1 VSQSLPV
8 PRQRTGWSLPIP
20 GLARVRLSHD
30 FALMRHIV
38 LGTAGHIDHGKSALV
53 KALTGVDPDRLKEE
67 QLRGITIDLGF
78 AHLELEGIQIAFVD
92 VPGHERFVKNMLA
105 GVGGIDSVLLVVAAD
120 ESVMPQ
126 TREHFDICRLL
137 GVSSGIVVITK
148 IDLVEPDL
156 IELVREEI
164 RETVRGS
171 FLERA
176 AVIPVSAKTGEGLDD
191 VKASLRALALA
202 VPRRPADRPFRLPV
216 DRAFTMRGFGTV
228 VTGTMVAGQLKKDE
242 EVELIPGGFVAKIR
256 GMQVHGRPADLAVAG
271 QRTAVNLQGV
281 DLSAV
286 ERGMTLTVPHAFRGS
301 QVLDVRIDLLPA
313 ARALKSFSKVRFHH
327 GTAEVLARVAL
338 LGQPALAPGK
348 TAWAQLRLDRPVFC
362 LHGDAFIVRQF
373 SPAATIGGGRIL
385 NPLAVKHK
393 VTDRRAL
400 ALLQSLEQGDMAERL
415 SSLIALHPGQ
425 MIGLRELN
433 AALGLAPAD
442 LQNHCAQAAAAGA
455 LRVIPSPLPILALP
469 AVIESLKKETVS
481 LVERFHRD
489 QPLLRGISREELRKR
504 AYDGL
509 PPEVFRYCLD
519 QLADER
525 RISLQEDMVAAHG
538 REVQMP
544 PAELRIKERI
554 EELLRQAAWQPPS
567 LPEIPALL
575 SADPADVRKIC
586 SWMLKE
592 KILVRV
598 TEDIVY
604 RRATIEEMKS
614 RIRDHYRPGARFG
627 VAEFKKLFDL
637 TRKHAIPLLE
647 HLDRE
652 RFTRRQGSE
661 RILL

>member
-1 VSQSLPV
+1 
-8 PRQRTGWSLPIP
+8 
-20 GLARVRLSHD
+20 
-30 FALMRHIV
+30 MRHII

-67 QLRGITIDLGF
+67 QVRGITIDLGF
-78 AHLELEGIQIAFVD
+78 AHMELEGAQIAFVD

-105 GVGGIDSVLLVVAAD
+105 GIGGIDSVLLVVAGD
-120 ESVMPQ
+120 ESIMPQ

-156 IELVREEI
+156 IELVRDEI

-176 AVIPVSAKTGEGLDD
+176 GVIPVSSRTGEGLENL
-191 VKASLRALALA
+191 KTSLRALALA
-202 VPRRPADRPFRLPV
+202 VPQRPTDRPFRLPV

-242 EVELIPGGFVAKIR
+242 EVELIPSGLVAKIR
-256 GMQVHGRPADLAVAG
+256 GIQVHGRPADLAVAG
-271 QRTAVNLQGV
+271 QRVAVNLQGV
-281 DLSAV
+281 DLSEV
-286 ERGMTLTVPHAFRGS
+286 ERGMSLTVPHAFHGS
-301 QVLDVRIDLLPA
+301 QVLDVRIDLLPT
-313 ARALKSFSKVRFHH
+313 ARALKNFSKVRFHH

-338 LGQPALAPGK
+338 LGQPVLEPGE

-362 LHGDAFIVRQF
+362 LHGDAFIIRQF
-373 SPAATIGGGRIL
+373 SPATTIGGGRLL

-393 VTDRRAL
+393 VTDRRAC
-400 ALLQSLEQGDMAERL
+400 ALLQSLERGDMSERL
-415 SSLIALHPGQ
+415 SGLVALHPEQ
-425 MIGLRELN
+425 MMGVRELN
-433 AALGLAPAD
+433 AALGLAAGE
-442 LQNHCAQAAAAGA
+442 LQHHCEQAAAAGS
-455 LRVIPSPLPILALP
+455 LRIIPAPLPVLAIP
-469 AVIESLKKETVS
+469 AVIESLKEETVS
-481 LVERFHRD
+481 LIERFHLD
-489 QPLLRGISREELRKR
+489 NPLLRGISREELRKR
-504 AYDGL
+504 AYDGR

-519 QLADER
+519 QLAEER
-525 RISLQEDMVAAHG
+525 RISLQEDMVALHG
-538 REVQMP
+538 REVQML
-544 PAELRIKERI
+544 PAELRIKEMI
-554 EELLRQAAWQPPS
+554 EKVLRQAEWQPPS
-567 LPEIPALL
+567 LAEIPALV
-575 SADPADVRKIC
+575 SADPAEVRKIC

-604 RRATIEEMKS
+604 CRATIEEMKS
-614 RIRDHYRPGARFG
+614 RIRDHYRPGAKFG
-627 VAEFKKLFDL
+627 VAEFKELFEL